1 MITLIVNPDAGN
13 GRSKKIANSAAE
25 VLRAKNL
32 PFRIWKAKEFGT
44 AKALAEKAAAEY
56 SSSAKEPE
64 FIIAVGGDGTFLEVV
79 RGVLGSGIPVATLP
93 AGTGNDFLKSLGVP
107 LDPEEALEHILA
119 AKPRTIDLGRIN
131 DQLFANECGAGF
143 DVTVLDYANQAKKH
157 LRGPASYLWGVLCAI
172 FTHKSQGMSV
182 QADGKEV
189 FRGDCLVFS
198 VANGKYIGG
207 GIPISPHADPT
218 SGKLELVV
226 LAACSRPRMCS
237 YLPGLLGGK
246 ILKFKHTVVQCRANR
261 VSVKPLNEQEKLR
274 VNIDGEIRNMK
285 ACEFSIYPSVLPI
298 HM

>member
-1 MITLIVNPDAGN
+1 MGKFGGNVQMITLIVNPAAGS

-119 AKPRTIDLGRIN
+119 AIRLGSSSSDI
-131 DQLFANECGAGF
+131 
-143 DVTVLDYANQAKKH
+143 
-157 LRGPASYLWGVLCAI
+157 
-172 FTHKSQGMSV
+172 
-182 QADGKEV
+182 
-189 FRGDCLVFS
+189 
-198 VANGKYIGG
+198 
-207 GIPISPHADPT
+207 
-218 SGKLELVV
+218 
-226 LAACSRPRMCS
+226 
-237 YLPGLLGGK
+237 
-246 ILKFKHTVVQCRANR
+246 
-261 VSVKPLNEQEKLR
+261 
-274 VNIDGEIRNMK
+274 
-285 ACEFSIYPSVLPI
+285 
-298 HM
+298 